1 MNKERYA
8 IQLVVDIDR
17 DKSGGHIET
26 LIEDI
31 ETLCI
36 EEHPAYYLID
46 KSSQEVYP
54 TLNEAVAPINVVDLE
69 EIK

>member
-1 MNKERYA
+1 MKKERYA
-8 IQLVVDIDR
+8 IQLVVDIETN
-17 DKSGGHIET
+17 KSGHIET